1 MEADR
6 WRRVEE
12 LYHAVLRREP
22 SERAA
27 FLSDSC
33 AGDEALRQEVE
44 SLLGCEPSA
53 DDFLEGNAAGVMA
66 RQLAEEQARSPNSG
80 DPGLIGK
87 NISHYRVLEKLGHG
101 GMGVVYKARD
111 TRLGRPVALKV
122 LPPAFPTQLSGS
134 LDSHESVRF
143 GAQAMERFK
152 REARAASALNHPH
165 ICTIYD
171 IDEYEGQPFISME
184 LLEGQELKEM
194 LRSVGASESSEEFLE
209 LALQIADALD
219 AAHSKGIV
227 HRDIKPANIFVTSRG
242 DAKILDFGLAM
253 LVHPSAEGPTA
264 TLEEGQSSSSA
275 GSGWLPDQQLTRPG
289 VAIGTAAYMS
299 PEQARG
305 EPLDARTDL
314 FSFGIVLF
322 EMATGK
328 LPFQGKTSP
337 EVFAALLHEQP
348 PSVLELNPKL
358 SGELD
363 RIIAKALEKDREMR
377 YQSAA
382 EIRADLKR
390 LRRDTESGR
399 TAAISE
405 RPVLAKPHAGISKIL
420 TRRQVAIAV
429 AAVVLLAIAAFFLQP
444 TLPPPKILE
453 YSQLTNDGREK
464 GPTMVTDGVR
474 IYFTEKLGE
483 DLTIMQVPVA
493 GGDVIPLSTP
503 LSNPQVW
510 DISPDK
516 AFLLVSAPYGAGGG
530 PKGEGG
536 PLWAVSVTGASP
548 RRLGNLMGRWGTWSP
563 DGQKIAYL
571 TGTDLYIAKADGTEP
586 HKLVTAPGGPWW
598 LRWSPDGT
606 RLRFTVM
613 RDNEMH
619 NIAIYE
625 VSGDGSS
632 LHPFLA
638 EWFKPPAGGCCGTWT
653 RDGRYYLF
661 RLERT
666 GWNGIWAYREKSSF
680 FQKADRGPFQL
691 GSGFGLNPLPGTDVK
706 TFFAKVLQVRE
717 EVVRCDLKSGHFLSY
732 LPDIH
737 ADSFEFSPDGE
748 WIAYVT
754 DDSVLFRS
762 KLDGRKRLP
771 LTAAPMSAWEPR
783 WSPDGKQIAF
793 VGQEAGKAPKIWIVS
808 KDGGPVQK
816 LTTLQ
821 DAEGHPDWAPNGSSL
836 VFGSKPNPGAP
847 RSSGTIMVID
857 LGTRKAS
864 TIPGSR
870 GFNSPKWSPDG
881 RYLAA
886 LSADNKELGLFDF
899 SKRTWNRLAS
909 DPGGDFSYPI
919 WSKDGKSIYLV
930 NLAPKARVVL
940 KVRLNGRVPE
950 RVASLAELWKPL
962 VPEIDGMALAPDG
975 SLALAASGGSQEIYS
990 YKWDAP

>member
-6 WRRVEE
+6 WQRVEE

-44 SLLGCEPSA
+44 SLLACGPSA
-53 DDFLEGNAAGVMA
+53 EDFLEGNAAGIMA
-66 RQLAEEQARSPNSG
+66 RQLAEEEAHSPDSG
-80 DPGLIGK
+80 DSGLTGK
-87 NISHYRVLEKLGHG
+87 TISHYRVLEKLGHG

-122 LPPAFPTQLSGS
+122 LPPAFPAQLSGS
-134 LDSHESVRF
+134 LDPHETVRF
-143 GAQAMERFK
+143 RAQALERFK

-194 LRSVGASESSEEFLE
+194 LRSGSTSESIEEFLE

-253 LVHPSAEGPTA
+253 LVQPPEGATA

-275 GSGWLPDQQLTRPG
+275 ASGWLADQQLTRPG

-305 EPLDARTDL
+305 ETLDARTDL
-314 FSFGIVLF
+314 FSFGVVLF

-328 LPFQGKTSP
+328 LPFQGRTSP

-348 PSVLELNPKL
+348 PSVLDSDPGLP
-358 SGELD
+358 GELD

-382 EIRADLKR
+382 EIRTDLKR

-405 RPVLAKPHAGISKIL
+405 RYVLAKPHAGISKIL
-420 TRRQVAIAV
+420 TWRRVAVAC
-429 AAVVLLAIAAFFLQP
+429 AAVVLLAIAAFFLRP
-444 TLPPPKILE
+444 TVPPPKILE

-464 GPTMVTDGVR
+464 GPAMVTDGVR

-483 DLTIMQVPVA
+483 NVTIMQVPVA
-493 GGDVIPLSTP
+493 GGDVVPLSMP

-530 PKGEGG
+530 PKGKGG
-536 PLWAVSVTGASP
+536 PMWAVSVTGASP
-548 RRLGNLMGRWGTWSP
+548 RRLGDLIGRWGTWSP

-586 HKLVTAPGGPWW
+586 RKLVTAPGGPWW
-598 LRWSPDGT
+598 LHWSPDGT

-625 VSGDGSS
+625 VSGDGSN

-653 RDGRYYLF
+653 RDGTYYLF
-661 RLERT
+661 TLERG
-666 GWNGIWAYREKSSF
+666 GWNGIWAYREKTSF

-706 TFFAKVLQVRE
+706 TFFAKVLHMRE

-737 ADSFEFSPDGE
+737 ADSFDFSSDGE

-754 DDSVLFRS
+754 DDAVLFRS
-762 KLDGRKRLP
+762 KLDGSQRLP
-771 LTAAPMSAWEPR
+771 LTAAPTNVWYSR
-783 WSPDGKQIAF
+783 WSPDGKQIAL
-793 VGQEAGKAPKIWIVS
+793 VGKEAGKAPKIWIVS

-836 VFGSKPNPGAP
+836 IFTSKPGPEAP
-847 RSSGTIMVID
+847 QSSGTIMVID
-857 LGTRKAS
+857 LATRKPT
-864 TIPGSR
+864 TIPGSQ
-870 GFNSPKWSPDG
+870 GFNSPRWSPDG

-886 LSADNKELGLFDF
+886 LTVDYKELGLFDF
-899 SKRTWNRLAS
+899 STRAWRKLAG
-909 DPGGDFSYPI
+909 DPAGDFSYPT
-919 WSKDGKSIYLV
+919 WSKDGRSIYFV

-940 KVRLNGRVPE
+940 KVGLNGRAPE
-950 RVASLAELWKPL
+950 RVASLDELWKPL

-975 SLALAASGGSQEIYS
+975 SLALAVSGNSQEIYS